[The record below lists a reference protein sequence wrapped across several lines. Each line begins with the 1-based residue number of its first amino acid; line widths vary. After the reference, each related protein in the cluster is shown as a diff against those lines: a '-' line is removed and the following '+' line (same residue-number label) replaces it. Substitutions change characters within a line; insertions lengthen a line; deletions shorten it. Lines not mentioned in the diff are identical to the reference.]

1 MPKYKVTATSMKTLF
16 IEIEAKNEQEAW
28 EKGCEADGGDF
39 EEDDMADWQMSDVY
53 LIEGEEPEDED
64 DDEEED

>member
-1 MPKYKVTATSMKTLF
+1 MPKYKVFATSMQTLF
-16 IEIEAKNEQEAW
+16 VEIEAENEQAAW
-28 EKGCEADGGDF
+28 DEGRAMDGGCF
-39 EEDDMADWQMSDVY
+39 EEDGSPDWEMSDVE